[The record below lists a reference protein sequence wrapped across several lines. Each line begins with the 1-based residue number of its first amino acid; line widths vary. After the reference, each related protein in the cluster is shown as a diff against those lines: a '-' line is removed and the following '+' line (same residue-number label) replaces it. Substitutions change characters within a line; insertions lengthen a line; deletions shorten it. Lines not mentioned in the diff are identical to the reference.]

1 MMRGVA
7 FRLLLAAMTT
17 ACAGT
22 LLGTA
27 AVAAEVAQ
35 VRPRQAVR
43 QIAELI
49 REDFY
54 DAARASRIASDL
66 EKAAGSGAFDRLTDP
81 RDLAMVLTR
90 WLEPEDRHFQVSWST
105 PAGARAPAV
114 RMAGARAPAV
124 RMAGGLTDE
133 SRVNHGFV
141 EARVLPGGVGYVKID
156 EFAHFDSAGSPQQ
169 AAADAALNFVANQP
183 SLIIDLRDN
192 GGGSPFMVGYLV
204 QQFVADPKKVANVFK
219 SRKGP
224 DSMELSPVPQAH
236 APRTDMPLFILVSGR
251 TGSSAEALAYTLQA
265 AGRAV
270 VVGERT
276 GGAANP
282 GSVQRTADGFDIFIS
297 FGTPVNPY
305 TGRNWEQ
312 VGVKPDIL
320 IDQAEA
326 LKVAQVRA
334 LEAEGAALPAS
345 PARVL
350 ETLKAVAA
358 APQVPAGVAGHYG
371 EIAIAERDGELHLQL
386 GRRPERT
393 LVPLS
398 ADSFAL
404 AEEPGARFRVERDA
418 SGQVAAIVRVLNGG
432 GSEVRFLKGPAMPSQ
447 AIAAIH

>member
-1 MMRGVA
+1 MRGVA

-17 ACAGT
+17 AFAGT
-22 LLGTA
+22 LAGTA
-27 AVAAEVAQ
+27 APAVAADAMQ
-35 VRPRQAVR
+35 IRPRQAVR

-49 REDFY
+49 QEDFY
-54 DAARASRIASDL
+54 DAARASRIARDL
-66 EKAAGSGAFDRLTDP
+66 ENAAGSGAFDRLTDP
-81 RDLAMVLTR
+81 RDLAMVLTH

-105 PAGARAPAV
+105 PAAVRAANALPV
-114 RMAGARAPAV
+114 RMAGR
-124 RMAGGLTDE
+124 LTDE

-156 EFAHFDSAGSPQQ
+156 EFAHFDGPGSPQQ

-192 GGGSPFMVGYLV
+192 GGGSPLMVGYLV
-204 QQFVADPKKVANVFK
+204 QQFVADPKRVANVFK

-236 APRTDMPLFILVSGR
+236 PPRTDIPLFILVSGR

-282 GSVQRTADGFDIFIS
+282 GSVQRTADGFEIFIS
-297 FGTPVNPY
+297 FGTPVNPF
-305 TGRNWEQ
+305 TGRNWEK
-312 VGVKPDIL
+312 VGVKPDIAVS
-320 IDQAEA
+320 QADA
-326 LKVAQVRA
+326 LKVAQMRA
-334 LEAEGAALPAS
+334 LEAEGLALPAS

-350 ETLKAVAA
+350 ETLKAAAA
-358 APQVPAGVAGHYG
+358 APRATAGIAGRYG
-371 EIAIAERDGELHLQL
+371 EMAIAERDGGLRLQL

-418 SGQVAAIVRVLNGG
+418 AGQVAAIVRVLNGG
-432 GSEVRFLKGPAMPSQ
+432 GSEVRFRRSPEAT
-447 AIAAIH
+447 AALH